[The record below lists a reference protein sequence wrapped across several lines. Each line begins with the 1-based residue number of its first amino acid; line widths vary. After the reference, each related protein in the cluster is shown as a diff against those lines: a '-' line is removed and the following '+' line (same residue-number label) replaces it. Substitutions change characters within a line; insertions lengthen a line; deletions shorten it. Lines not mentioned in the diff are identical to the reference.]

1 MRIAMLAPINW
12 PLPPSGYGPWE
23 QVAYN
28 LTEELVT
35 LGHDV
40 TLFAAGGTK
49 SRAKVVET
57 CPHALCTWPEPERS
71 RKQHYDPA
79 SGLLEGP
86 PDARVW
92 EQRHIAACM
101 ERAAA
106 GEFDGW
112 LDAPES
118 ALALVILLDQFSRN
132 MFRGQASRYDFDL
145 KARGL
150 AERSLDR
157 GDAAT
162 LSPLRRCFLYMPFQH
177 SEDLNDQ
184 ARAVALFEGLAST
197 PLYRQFVASA
207 REHREIIRRFGRF
220 PNRNEVLGRQ
230 TTAAEAEFLAAS
242 TCVHLKSA

>member
-1 MRIAMLAPINW
+1 MTVSERPYGEITEAVLGFWFEDDWVPGYCEYRPLWFERIDPAFDRQI
-12 PLPPSGYGPWE
+12 
-23 QVAYN
+23 VARFGDIHQH
-28 LTEELVT
+28 L
-35 LGHDV
+35 
-40 TLFAAGGTK
+40 AGG
-49 SRAKVVET
+49 KVEAMAN
-57 CPHALCTWPEPERS
+57 HA
-71 RKQHYDPA
+71 
-79 SGLLEGP
+79 EG
-86 PDARVW
+86 
-92 EQRHIAACM
+92 
-101 ERAAA
+101 
-106 GEFDGW
+106 
-112 LDAPES
+112 
-118 ALALVILLDQFSRN
+118 ALAAVIVLDQFSRN